1 MLNGVHL
8 AMITTKRILA
18 ERLLPAAIESAMT
31 VREFGSRIGVDR
43 NTSAR
48 FLNDK
53 LRLVQR
59 EVREEITGFT
69 DRACHTLERT
79 ATRQIE
85 RLVALAEK
93 PLQGWSRADLALE
106 RQAVTILGQI
116 LNLENKMK
124 TQPTEKPPLSLGNL

>member
-1 MLNGVHL
+1 
-8 AMITTKRILA
+8 MITTKRILA

-59 EVREEITGFT
+59 EAWEEVTGFT

-93 PLQGWSRADLALE
+93 PSQGWSKADLALE
-106 RQAVTILGQI
+106 RQAVAILGQI

-124 TQPTEKPPLSLGNL
+124 TAPAEKPALSLGNL

>member
-1 MLNGVHL
+1 
-8 AMITTKRILA
+8 MITTKRILA

-59 EVREEITGFT
+59 EAWEEVTGLT

-124 TQPTEKPPLSLGNL
+124 TPPTEKPALSLGNL

>member
-1 MLNGVHL
+1 
-8 AMITTKRILA
+8 MITTKRILA

-59 EVREEITGFT
+59 EAWEEVTGLT

-93 PLQGWSRADLALE
+93 PLQGWSKADLALE
-106 RQAVTILGQI
+106 RQAVAILGQI

-124 TQPTEKPPLSLGNL
+124 TPPAEKSPVSLGNL